1 MTPAV
6 ASVLQ
11 GHVGTAAFSQDVRNN
26 VQSGDL
32 VLGRAIFR
40 LTTRSSTG

>member
-1 MTPAV
+1 MRPAV
-6 ASVLQ
+6 ASVLK
-11 GHVGTAAFSQDVRNN
+11 GNVGAAAFSQDVRKN
-26 VQSGDL
+26 VWSGDL